1 MPRVFYF
8 YIRITTS
15 MTNYISIGKLVA
27 THGVKGTL
35 ILKHHLGKKSV
46 LKGLKTLFIEEL
58 PGSFLPYFPTDIK
71 AKSETEILLEIDG
84 VQTKEKAATLMNKQV
99 WLTEDEFAKHADTS
113 APISLL
119 GYLVFDGKKS
129 LGEVLE
135 VIEQPHQVMC
145 RISFEGNDEILIP
158 INENSLVRVDKR
170 GKKLYLDLPDGL
182 IDAQI

>member
-1 MPRVFYF
+1 
-8 YIRITTS
+8 

-35 ILKHHLGKKSV
+35 ILKHHLGKKTV
-46 LKGLKTLFIEEL
+46 LKGLKTMFIEEL

-71 AKSETEILLEIDG
+71 AKSDTEILLEIDG
-84 VQTKEKAATLMNKQV
+84 VQTKEKAATLMNKQI
-99 WLTEDEFAKHADTS
+99 WLTEEDFAKHADTS

-119 GYLVFDGKKS
+119 GYWVIDGKRN

-158 INENSLVRVDKR
+158 INENSLVKVDKR

-182 IDAQI
+182 IEAQL